1 MSRQGRQTP
10 AVATPTEARAGRAVA
25 PRFLPSSSLHLTC
38 SLLVALVATDGN
50 GLGRR
55 EWGKGRRAFSGTV
68 QGGQQHAAGCKRYR
82 SAPGG
87 GVFCFRP
94 RPNPCPNSDIP
105 SRRPPLQEC
114 GNGGGRKERDTQLAT
129 TTDGERPVKKKGG
142 RLCFK
147 RCKGKGTKGCRT
159 GGRAHGRLVYGS
171 VRCSYFNV
179 EFSPTFVWCAY
190 FNAEF
195 SPTFRTRK
203 GDDYDGPLED
213 AGFEMLHPTY
223 PNLRTQ
229 LFVFWLTLFVFWLT
243 K

>member
-1 MSRQGRQTP
+1 MTLWGCVSTGTTNTRRKSLAV

-25 PRFLPSSSLHLTC
+25 PRFLPSLSLHLTC

-50 GLGRR
+50 GLGRG

-114 GNGGGRKERDTQLAT
+114 GNGGGRKERHTVSHHNGR
-129 TTDGERPVKKKGG
+129 GE
-142 RLCFK
+142 
-147 RCKGKGTKGCRT
+147 T
-159 GGRAHGRLVYGS
+159 G
-171 VRCSYFNV
+171 
-179 EFSPTFVWCAY
+179 
-190 FNAEF
+190 
-195 SPTFRTRK
+195 
-203 GDDYDGPLED
+203 
-213 AGFEMLHPTY
+213 
-223 PNLRTQ
+223 
-229 LFVFWLTLFVFWLT
+229 
-243 K
+243 